1 MIAGAALLSA
11 QDSETAQTC
20 VFIAI
25 GIKVTLDIATYLQCK
40 KSVGALASL
49 SLMAPRQHSPLHTPT
64 TPRDDK
70 IQVTFHQPNRST
82 HTEQKAPTVSTIP
95 NTCIPL
101 PSEHNLKNGY
111 ASSTRRRHPTPIA
124 CKTLFLTYFW
134 HHTALG
140 SGLKKKTLLP
150 PRGAVE

>member
-82 HTEQKAPTVSTIP
+82 HTEQKAPTVSLYPTP
-95 NTCIPL
+95 ASLYQASTTSKTDTPAQPADGTPPPL
-101 PSEHNLKNGY
+101 PAKRS
-111 ASSTRRRHPTPIA
+111 
-124 CKTLFLTYFW
+124 F
-134 HHTALG
+134 
-140 SGLKKKTLLP
+140 
-150 PRGAVE
+150 